1 MSLAHL
7 FDPPKVPRPA
17 NVRRVTLVDVETSEE
32 AAHRQ
37 RVESLERA
45 RKAKQAIAR
54 QRVDET
60 PEQQRERRLK
70 EKADW
75 YSRNRESVLDKKR
88 QQYLDRKQRSTTTTT
103 GATE

>member
-7 FDPPKVPRPA
+7 FDPPKVRRPA

-32 AAHRQ
+32 ALQRQ

-60 PEQQRERRLK
+60 PEQRRERRTK

-75 YSRNRESVLDKKR
+75 YARNREAVLESKR
-88 QQYLDRKQRSTTTTT
+88 QQYQDRKQRASRTIP